1 MTKVTATQANV
12 LSAAAQ
18 RHDGAGTMP
27 DKLNKAAAMKVA
39 DSLILRKLMREAR
52 AKAGMPV
59 WREDGARS
67 FSLIITAAGRAAVVG
82 AKADDRPGD
91 QGKCEAAEKQPTP
104 AAGPRAGSKQA
115 LVVAMLSS
123 GEGASLD
130 ALVDATGWLPH
141 TTRAALTGL
150 RKRGF
155 EIARE
160 RHATKGSLYR
170 IGIEQ
175 PGAMGA

>member
-1 MTKVTATQANV
+1 MMKLTATQAKV
-12 LSAAAQ
+12 LTAAAQ
-18 RHDGAGTMP
+18 RNDGAGTIP
-27 DKLNKAAAMKVA
+27 DKLNKVAAAKVA
-39 DSLILRKLMREAR
+39 ASLVTRKLMREVR
-52 AKAGMPV
+52 AKDGMPV

-67 FSLIITAAGRAAVVG
+67 VSLIITAAGRVAIGLTKVE
-82 AKADDRPGD
+82 DRPVD
-91 QGKCEAAEKQPTP
+91 EPICETADKQPLP

-115 LVVAMLSS
+115 MVVAMLSS
-123 GEGASLD
+123 EEGASLD
-130 ALVDATGWLPH
+130 ALIDATGWLPH

-170 IGIEQ
+170 IGNEQ
-175 PGAMGA
+175 PVAMGA

>member
-1 MTKVTATQANV
+1 MTKVTATQAKV
-12 LSAAAQ
+12 LMAAAQ
-18 RHDGAGTMP
+18 RHDGAGTIP
-27 DKLNKAAAMKVA
+27 DKLNKVAAAKVA
-39 DSLILRKLMREAR
+39 DSLVTRKLMREAR
-52 AKAGMPV
+52 PKAGMPV

-67 FSLIITAAGRAAVVG
+67 FSLIITAAGRAAIGPAKVVDHPVDG
-82 AKADDRPGD
+82 PMS
-91 QGKCEAAEKQPTP
+91 EASEKPLP

-170 IGIEQ
+170 IGTEQ
-175 PGAMGA
+175 PVAMGA